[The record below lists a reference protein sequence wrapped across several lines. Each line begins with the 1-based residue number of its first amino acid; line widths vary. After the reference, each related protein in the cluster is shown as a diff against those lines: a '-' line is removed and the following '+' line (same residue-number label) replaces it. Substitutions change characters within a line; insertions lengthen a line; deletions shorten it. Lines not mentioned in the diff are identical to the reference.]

1 MAATQTT
8 QQEPEVDTLTHL
20 EERIQKAVA
29 LVNRLRQEKDA
40 ALKELAA
47 THAALT
53 ESQDTNGRLA
63 EEIEALRTERH
74 QVRSRIEKLLG
85 HIDQLGTA

>member
-47 THAALT
+47 TLAAYT
-53 ESQDTNGRLA
+53 ESQATNGQLT
-63 EEIEALRTERH
+63 EEIEALRMERH
-74 QVRSRIEKLLG
+74 QVRNRIEKLLG
-85 HIDQLGTA
+85 HIDQLTA

>member
-1 MAATQTT
+1 MATT
-8 QQEPEVDTLTHL
+8 RLEPEIDTLTHL

-29 LVNRLRQEKDA
+29 LVTRLRQEKEA

-47 THAALT
+47 TQQAFE
-53 ESQDTNGRLA
+53 ESQGVNTKLT
-63 EEIEALRTERH
+63 EEIEALRTERQ
-74 QVRSRIEKLLG
+74 QVRGRIEKLLG

>member
-1 MAATQTT
+1 MPAAET
-8 QQEPEVDTLTHL
+8 EVDSLSHL

-47 THAALT
+47 TQAAHA
-53 ESQDTNGRLA
+53 ESQDANAKLA
-63 EEIEALRTERH
+63 GELEALRTERH
-74 QVRSRIEKLLG
+74 QVRARIEKLLG
-85 HIDQLGTA
+85 HIDQLGAA

>member
-53 ESQDTNGRLA
+53 ESQDTNGSLA

-85 HIDQLGTA
+85 HIDQLTA

>member
-1 MAATQTT
+1 MAAIG
-8 QQEPEVDTLTHL
+8 QEPEIDTLGHL

-29 LVNRLRQEKDA
+29 LVNRLRQEKDS

-47 THAALT
+47 TQAAFA
-53 ESQDTNGRLA
+53 ESQDANTQLA
-63 EEIEALRTERH
+63 SEVEALRTERH

-85 HIDQLGTA
+85 HIDQLGAA

>member
-1 MAATQTT
+1 MAPTT
-8 QQEPEVDTLTHL
+8 HDSEVDTLSHL
-20 EERIQKAVA
+20 EERIQRAVA

-47 THAALT
+47 AHQALE
-53 ESQDTNGRLA
+53 ESQTSNSRLTG
-63 EEIEALRTERH
+63 EIESLRTERH

>member
-1 MAATQTT
+1 MATT
-8 QQEPEVDTLTHL
+8 RQEPEIDTLGHL

-29 LVNRLRQEKDA
+29 LVIRLRQEKEA

-47 THAALT
+47 TQLALT
-53 ESQDTNGRLA
+53 ESQSANEKLA
-63 EEIEALRTERH
+63 SDIEDLRSERQ

-85 HIDQLGTA
+85 HIDQLATP

>member
-1 MAATQTT
+1 MASIG
-8 QQEPEVDTLTHL
+8 QEPEIDTLSYL

-40 ALKELAA
+40 ALKELAS
-47 THAALT
+47 TQAAFA
-53 ESQDTNGRLA
+53 ESKDANGRLA

-74 QVRSRIEKLLG
+74 QVRTRIEKLLG
-85 HIDQLGTA
+85 HIDQLGAA

>member
-1 MAATQTT
+1 MAATG
-8 QQEPEVDTLTHL
+8 QEPEVDTLSHL

-47 THAALT
+47 TQGAFA
-53 ESQDTNGRLA
+53 ESQNANTHLA
-63 EEIEALRTERH
+63 AEIEALRTERH

-85 HIDQLGTA
+85 HIDQLTA

>member
-1 MAATQTT
+1 MAAIG
-8 QQEPEVDTLTHL
+8 QEPEVDTLSHL

-47 THAALT
+47 TQAAYS
-53 ESQDTNGRLA
+53 ESQDANAQLT
-63 EEIEALRTERH
+63 EEVEALRAERH
-74 QVRSRIEKLLG
+74 QVRNRIEKLLG
-85 HIDQLGTA
+85 HIDQLGAA

>member
-1 MAATQTT
+1 MAAAET
-8 QQEPEVDTLTHL
+8 EKSDSLSHL

-47 THAALT
+47 TQAAYA
-53 ESQDTNGRLA
+53 ESQDANAKLGS
-63 EEIEALRTERH
+63 EIEALRTERH
-74 QVRSRIEKLLG
+74 QVRARVEKLLG
-85 HIDQLGTA
+85 HIDQLGAA